1 MMAATNRTGSA
12 SATSQLS
19 HANGR
24 CGAVAAQSASSAV
37 LPAPGEPTTR
47 VRRARCPQSSTS
59 SSLDRGTRWDAAV
72 GTENFDD
79 GNRGPRGPSATLP
92 VLSVIF
98 SRPLAAPLGLVS
110 PLSTVV
116 TPVRECVLE
125 TISPT
130 EGDDKTPVSK
140 HRDCGTSG
148 VGSQMDDIGD
158 DPEDIRDHLRRR
170 GGPRHRQCLR
180 GLRCERRRWHYY
192 AARPTP

>member
-24 CGAVAAQSASSAV
+24 CGAVAAGQSASSAV

-79 GNRGPRGPSATLP
+79 GNRGHEGQARRAL
-92 VLSVIF
+92 LSVVF
-98 SRPLAAPLGLVS
+98 SRPFP
-110 PLSTVV
+110 
-116 TPVRECVLE
+116 R
-125 TISPT
+125 
-130 EGDDKTPVSK
+130 
-140 HRDCGTSG
+140 RSG
-148 VGSQMDDIGD
+148 SS
-158 DPEDIRDHLRRR
+158 
-170 GGPRHRQCLR
+170 
-180 GLRCERRRWHYY
+180 
-192 AARPTP
+192 RP